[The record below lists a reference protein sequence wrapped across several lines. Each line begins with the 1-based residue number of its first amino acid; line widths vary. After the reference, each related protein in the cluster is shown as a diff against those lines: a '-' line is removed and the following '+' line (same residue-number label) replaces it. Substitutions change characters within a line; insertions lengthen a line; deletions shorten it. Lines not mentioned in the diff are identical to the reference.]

1 MAIQSISEITNRASV
16 PPMPA
21 VAPSTAAAGP
31 DGRTTDQ
38 AGGAPQGPVHAAPP
52 PPPPPPLPRMGV
64 DLDVVVGMHEETK
77 TKTYTFVEPQSGDE
91 VVQIPVQGVLDLVA
105 AILRQMEA
113 EGKR

>member
-1 MAIQSISEITNRASV
+1 
-16 PPMPA
+16 
-21 VAPSTAAAGP
+21 
-31 DGRTTDQ
+31 
-38 AGGAPQGPVHAAPP
+38 
-52 PPPPPPLPRMGV
+52 MGV